1 MARTRNS
8 ETVYL
13 MPSAPPGPR
22 PGGRTYAQTR
32 RRGHR
37 QTHRPRMEKRA
48 LARRHLLR
56 RGAKVQ
62 EIGTSEREIKGAAHY
77 YAVAGARWFGGSLCG
92 LGSR

>member
-1 MARTRNS
+1 
-8 ETVYL
+8 

-37 QTHRPRMEKRA
+37 QTHRHGWKRGRS
-48 LARRHLLR
+48 ARRHLLR
-56 RGAKVQ
+56 RCAKVQ

-77 YAVAGARWFGGSLCG
+77 YAVAALVG
-92 LGSR
+92 LGALVRPWESLKVL